1 MKLVLILPDK
11 EFLEALEKGLDSGEI
26 SIDLSEALVLAKR
39 TRKKNKRESM
49 SFILPPNEQEIVDKW
64 NNNEFIKSVGSGM
77 ISDARNKPVYSKDMD
92 DVRPALR
99 QALKCIGKDS
109 IFGHMEKYFDCCVNH
124 RHVWD
129 GANHGFKNLGG
140 FLRKL
145 VRCEKAQQLPWWEQK
160 EFPDQLV
167 LVDDPYPEITKSV
180 AECFGLEFT
189 GSSVYAY
196 DDKPKEHKS
205 FAGFRF
211 RFLFMQPLNSR
222 LIIHPGQDLLSAF
235 FRTGKNTHQEACPFY
250 IDALLRKESLQT
262 FLHFDNVLFGECNS
276 RIANQKKRIPVFSI
290 FGKSDF
296 DPIGKTNLLKQRFRK
311 PVVFS
316 K

>member
-205 FAGFRF
+205 FATIAKIVE
-211 RFLFMQPLNSR
+211 R
-222 LIIHPGQDLLSAF
+222 LDALKLLPVMGVDLLHCLMECTRETCGTSSAIF
-235 FRTGKNTHQEACPFY
+235 PGHLVSKTVITTAFPQYLYENLG
-250 IDALLRKESLQT
+250 LS
-262 FLHFDNVLFGECNS
+262 NVTMDTIVS
-276 RIANQKKRIPVFSI
+276 VI
-290 FGKSDF
+290 SDVL
-296 DPIGKTNLLKQRFRK
+296 GNE
-311 PVVFS
+311 
-316 K
+316 